1 MKIDKIPQDKIAY
14 KGRDTVRKVV
24 YATDDAGNY
33 SKAASEGW
41 EVEISATQQAWEA
54 VDERLEN
61 VRKDLREG
69 KCSPILYF
77 MHKSLLEANILAK
90 YVGKWTWQVKRHFKP
105 AVFAKLDEKMLS
117 KYADV
122 FGISVDELKHYNG
135 ND

>member
-1 MKIDKIPQDKIAY
+1 MKLDKVPQDKVDF
-14 KGRDTVRKVV
+14 KGRDTIKKVM
-24 YATDDAGNY
+24 YATDADGQY
-33 SKAASEGW
+33 EAASSDGW
-41 EVEISATQQAWEA
+41 DVEISATKQAWEA
-54 VDERLEN
+54 VESEIATIKKEVASGLS
-61 VRKDLREG
+61 
-69 KCSPILYF
+69 SPIKYF
-77 MHKSLLEANILAK
+77 MAKCLFEPSVLAK